1 MGPWEGGPGG
11 PAPLR
16 QIIEI
21 KGENTT
27 SRIGRKARRKAAKR
41 SGGRSSMVNCLR
53 GVGLGRGAGHTS
65 EGGRGSASTENQA
78 CLPKPGSSQP
88 RGQNPDWPE
97 VVTYVL
103 GTICHLCVR
112 AGHSWTMAET
122 ESDEDR
128 PFLSDAVHFL
138 LMRLAFL

>member
-53 GVGLGRGAGHTS
+53 GVGLERGAGHTS
-65 EGGRGSASTENQA
+65 EGGRGSASTENRA
-78 CLPKPGSSQP
+78 CLPKPGLRNLVGQTRTGP
-88 RGQNPDWPE
+88 R
-97 VVTYVL
+97 
-103 GTICHLCVR
+103 
-112 AGHSWTMAET
+112 
-122 ESDEDR
+122 
-128 PFLSDAVHFL
+128 LSP
-138 LMRLAFL
+138 MS